1 MAIRKKRFNN
11 QRENALQKFIGTAP
25 DAPPP
30 SQPAKPEPAPKA
42 PDEDSVQ
49 ITLRMS
55 RADLERLTAT
65 AKRQGIARA
74 SYIKRAVFLQLAG
87 DEAK

>member
-30 SQPAKPEPAPKA
+30 SQPAKPEPTPRA

>member
-1 MAIRKKRFNN
+1 MAIRKKRFGPKK
-11 QRENALQKFIGTAP
+11 EHALQKFIATAP
-25 DAPPP
+25 DAPQQ
-30 SQPAKPEPAPKA
+30 SQPAKPEPVPKA
-42 PDEDSVQ
+42 QDEDSVQ

>member
-1 MAIRKKRFNN
+1 
-11 QRENALQKFIGTAP
+11 
-25 DAPPP
+25 
-30 SQPAKPEPAPKA
+30 
-42 PDEDSVQ
+42 VQ

-55 RADLERLTAT
+55 RADLARLTAT

-74 SYIKRAVFLQLAG
+74 SYIKRAVFLQLEG

>member
-30 SQPAKPEPAPKA
+30 SQPAKSEPAPKA
-42 PDEDSVQ
+42 SDEDSVQ

-74 SYIKRAVFLQLAG
+74 SYIKRAVFLQLVG

>member
-30 SQPAKPEPAPKA
+30 SQPAKPAPAPKA

-55 RADLERLTAT
+55 RADLARLTAT
-65 AKRQGIARA
+65 AKRQGLARA

-87 DEAK
+87 DEVK